1 MRENTDGSEA
11 AQVPLSGDNT
21 DGNAD
26 GNTDT
31 VAATASAEGN
41 SFGPRDGS
49 EERSQGRLQQALGR
63 AAAPLA
69 GAASGALGGA
79 LGVAAVASGGALG
92 ALAAVAL
99 AGTLVSTAVKAQAA
113 QDQQLPTEQSQIE
126 TQSQELVG
134 TEDLAESS
142 ESRQS
147 RHAENHPDDNGG
159 PLPPP
164 EECRDRLL
172 LTFWR
177 LQSLKPRTVTL
188 STPSF
193 YWLAP
198 SWWGA

>member
-1 MRENTDGSEA
+1 MREATDGSEA
-11 AQVPLSGDNT
+11 AQVPPSGDNA
-21 DGNAD
+21 DGNAH

-31 VAATASAEGN
+31 VAATASATEGN
-41 SFGPRDGS
+41 SFGPRVDGS
-49 EERSQGRLQQALGR
+49 EERPHGRLQQAWGR

-79 LGVAAVASGGALG
+79 LGVAAVATGGALG

-113 QDQQLPTEQSQIE
+113 QDQQLPTEQSQVE
-126 TQSQELVG
+126 TQRQEAVG

-147 RHAENHPDDNGG
+147 RHAENHPDDNGS

-164 EECRDRLL
+164 EECPGYV
-172 LTFWR
+172 
-177 LQSLKPRTVTL
+177 S
-188 STPSF
+188 
-193 YWLAP
+193 
-198 SWWGA
+198 